1 MILDLGSPFPCP
13 ARQEGSEVAGRTGR
27 VAPFWL
33 SVPLCLLV
41 MGAANVATNRLS
53 AANVA
58 IGVTFTAALAGIARA
73 SGLRAKDVGLGR
85 STWMQGWRWGGACVG
100 IALVGY
106 GIALLLPQI
115 RSLVAGSPEASWP
128 HTLVTVLLVI
138 PLATVIPEELAFRG
152 VLLALL
158 DSRYARNVAAAVSS
172 ILFGLWHTLPSLSG
186 GPANRA
192 ADQIV
197 GAGTGG
203 MVLRALGTIVFTA
216 GAGVLFCAL
225 RRRSDSLLA
234 PMLAH
239 WSVNG
244 LGTIFV
250 RLAG

>member
-1 MILDLGSPFPCP
+1 M
-13 ARQEGSEVAGRTGR
+13 ARRTRR

-33 SVPLCLLV
+33 SLPACLLV
-41 MGAANVATNRLS
+41 MAGANVATHRLP

-58 IGVTFTAALAGIARA
+58 IGVTLTAALAAIARA
-73 SGLRAKDVGLGR
+73 AWLRAGDLGLAR
-85 STWMQGWRWGGACVG
+85 STWMRGLRWGGACAG
-100 IALVGY
+100 IAFLGY
-106 GIALLLPQI
+106 GIALLVPDI
-115 RSLVAGSPEASWP
+115 RSLVAGSAPGSWP
-128 HTLVTVLLVI
+128 HTVVTVLVVI
-138 PLATVIPEELAFRG
+138 PLATVIPEEFAFRG

-158 DSRYARNVAAAVSS
+158 RTRSSRNVATAISS
-172 ILFGLWHTLPSLSG
+172 GLFGLWHTLPSLAD

-197 GAGTGG
+197 GTGTGG

-216 GAGVLFCAL
+216 GAGVLFCEL
-225 RRRSDSLLA
+225 RTRSDSLLA

-250 RLAG
+250 KLAG

>member
-1 MILDLGSPFPCP
+1 M
-13 ARQEGSEVAGRTGR
+13 ARRTGR

-33 SVPLCLLV
+33 SFPLCLLV

-58 IGVTFTAALAGIARA
+58 IGVTFTVALAGIARA
-73 SGLRAKDVGLGR
+73 SGLRTKDLGLGR
-85 STWMQGWRWGGACVG
+85 ATWLRGLCWGGACVG
-100 IALVGY
+100 IAFVGY
-106 GIALLLPQI
+106 SVALLVPHI
-115 RSLVAGSPEASWP
+115 RSLVAGSAASSWQ
-128 HTLVTVLLVI
+128 HTLVTVLVVI

-158 DSRYARNVAAAVSS
+158 GRRSTPNVATAVSS
-172 ILFGLWHTLPSLSG
+172 ILFGLWHTLPSLAG

-203 MVLRALGTIVFTA
+203 LVLRALGTILFTA
-216 GAGVLFCAL
+216 CAGVLFCVL
-225 RRRSDSLLA
+225 RVRSDSLLT

-244 LGTIFV
+244 LGTVFV
-250 RLAG
+250 QLAG